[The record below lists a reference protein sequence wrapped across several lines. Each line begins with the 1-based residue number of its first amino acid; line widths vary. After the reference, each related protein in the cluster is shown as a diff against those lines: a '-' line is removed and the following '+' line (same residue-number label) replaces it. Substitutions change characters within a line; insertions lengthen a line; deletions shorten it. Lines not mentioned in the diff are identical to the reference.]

1 MHEIADVNRRWP
13 FALVI
18 GLLAVAF
25 AFAASAYLRRY
36 SLSLLSAA
44 GIYCCFMLLLI
55 FALAPGMRGGR
66 KAIEQFAVRCRN
78 VFLFVPVW
86 CLPYFVYSAGT
97 GDLRWTAL
105 ARLLAVAA
113 PVLLI
118 YALFPVREAPK
129 FELQDA
135 AVAILLITAVLSHAL
150 NGIWNVPVNL
160 DFMGRLFLISEAS
173 WCWVFVRKVP
183 DLAYEVNISPRV
195 LKAAGVNFLY
205 FALIAIPS
213 GLVMRFTAWN
223 PRWPGV
229 WKFCLDYL
237 EIFLFVAL
245 LEELFFRGFLQTLIS
260 ARLGSASVGQAIVS
274 CLFGLFHILHAPFPN
289 WRYVALAS
297 VAGWFYGSAFRSGG
311 NLTASTLMHASVDVV
326 WRTWL
331 TATPLRH

>member
-1 MHEIADVNRRWP
+1 
-13 FALVI
+13 
-18 GLLAVAF
+18 
-25 AFAASAYLRRY
+25 
-36 SLSLLSAA
+36 
-44 GIYCCFMLLLI
+44 MLLLI

-66 KAIEQFAVRCRN
+66 KAIEQFAVRPRN

-97 GDLRWTAL
+97 GDFRWTAL
-105 ARLLAVAA
+105 ARLLAVAV

-118 YALFPVREAPK
+118 YALFPGREAPK

-135 AVAILLITAVLSHAL
+135 AVAILLITAVLSHVL

-160 DFMGRLFLISEAS
+160 DFMGRLFLISVAS

-183 DLAYEVNISPRV
+183 DLGYELNISPRV

-213 GLVMRFTAWN
+213 SLVMRFTAWN

-274 CLFGLFHILHAPFPN
+274 CLFGFFHILHAPFPN